1 MHGITRYEELL
12 LKKRGGTRMKV
23 TNYDM
28 NGKLIPDLS
37 KVIIPEDIQRSVI
50 SLILNGDQYITKNI
64 SKDEDKSKARDNH
77 A

>member
-1 MHGITRYEELL
+1 
-12 LKKRGGTRMKV
+12 MKV

-50 SLILNGDQYITKNI
+50 SLILKGDQYTAEKI
-64 SKDEDKSKARDNH
+64 SKDKKIEVINENNQHR
-77 A
+77 

>member
-1 MHGITRYEELL
+1 
-12 LKKRGGTRMKV
+12 MKV

-50 SLILNGDQYITKNI
+50 SLILKGDQYERSN
-64 SKDEDKSKARDNH
+64 KAK
-77 A
+77 AI

>member
-1 MHGITRYEELL
+1 
-12 LKKRGGTRMKV
+12 MKV

-50 SLILNGDQYITKNI
+50 SLILKGEQYEQTNKKTTTKC
-64 SKDEDKSKARDNH
+64 
-77 A
+77 